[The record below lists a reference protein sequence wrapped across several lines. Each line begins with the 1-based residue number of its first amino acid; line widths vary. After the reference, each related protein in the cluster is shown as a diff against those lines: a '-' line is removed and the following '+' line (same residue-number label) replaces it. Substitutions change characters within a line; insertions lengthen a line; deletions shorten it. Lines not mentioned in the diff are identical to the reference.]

1 MVKKD
6 NSIQLFQ
13 CHTSGLLSRILGDKY
28 VCAGEA
34 KGIAGSKLIIVC
46 PGAT

>member
-6 NSIQLFQ
+6 NSTQLFL

-28 VCAGEA
+28 VCAREA
-34 KGIAGSKLIIVC
+34 RGIAKSKLIIAC
-46 PGAT
+46 PGTK